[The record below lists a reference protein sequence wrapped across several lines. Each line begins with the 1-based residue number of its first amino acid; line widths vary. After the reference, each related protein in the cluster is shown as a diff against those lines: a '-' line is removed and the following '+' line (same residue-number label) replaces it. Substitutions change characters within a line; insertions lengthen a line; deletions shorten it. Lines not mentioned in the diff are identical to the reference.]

1 MKKKVKITEATLNKI
16 VKTAAQRILKE
27 GFGMDSNSSYDKLS
41 EWASSVDTETIITE
55 LCNYMS
61 SDELEDFIQ
70 FLIKEGQIPEQ
81 EEEDY
86 DY

>member
-27 GFGMDSNSSYDKLS
+27 GFGMDSANSYNKLS
-41 EWASSVDTETIITE
+41 EWAASVDKYTIITE

-70 FLIKEGQIPEQ
+70 FLIKEGQIQDPDDG
-81 EEEDY
+81 DY
-86 DY
+86 EY